1 MESRR
6 WLPMTAKQ
14 RTRQTSMR
22 TQRDDIRPETRL
34 LKGSVTAAL
43 ARQRRRYQGTW
54 PSALIVLQPNVTELP
69 SALIEDAE
77 LEPVDKLILL
87 VLISR
92 ACRGDGVAVLPTH
105 AELAMSANVAAR
117 QSVSSSLSI
126 LRCRRWMTVCQTSW
140 RKGGQRIGSAYA
152 LHVTPLPIADTIYLD
167 PRYRAFLE
175 ELTGQ
180 RHARIRKV
188 ANDVLGQLSE

>member
-1 MESRR
+1 MA
-6 WLPMTAKQ
+6 AKQ
-14 RTRQTSMR
+14 EKQPTSMY
-22 TQRDDIRPETRL
+22 TQSVDIRPATRL
-34 LKGSVTAAL
+34 LKRSAITAL

-54 PSALIVLQPNVTELP
+54 PSALLLLQPNSSELP
-69 SALIEDAE
+69 LALIEDSE

-87 VLISR
+87 VLIAR
-92 ACRGDGVAVLPTH
+92 ACRGDGIAVLPTH
-105 AELAMSANVAAR
+105 AQLAQNANVAAR

-152 LHVTPLPIADTIYLD
+152 LHTRPLPIADTIYLD
-167 PRYRAFLE
+167 PRYCAFLQ

-180 RHARIRKV
+180 RHARVRKV
-188 ANDVLGQLSE
+188 AHEVLGQLSK